1 MSSGTGANG
10 GGGSAGGMGAHGSN
24 GHGRSGGDGERGR
37 TGNDRYSGAGARGS
51 GTLGGVHEAVIIAG
65 WRTPFGKRGGVFS
78 AWHPVEMLSFTLK
91 TLIERTGVDP
101 AQVEDVIGGCV
112 GQVGEQALNV
122 SRNAWLD
129 AGLPESTP
137 ATTVDRQCGSG
148 LQAIQFAAQG
158 VMAGSYDLVV
168 ACGVEN
174 MSRVP
179 LGAQV
184 SPDHSPMTAAVRERY
199 GVEQFNQ
206 AIGAEMIAKK
216 WGLSRTALDEFSAR
230 SHERAANATAK
241 GWLADEIVPVPNN
254 GGAITTDQGIR
265 ADTSVEKL
273 ATLKPAFEGLE
284 LLTAGNSSQITDGA
298 AAVLIASR
306 EKADEL
312 GLRPRARFVQ
322 FTQVGSDPVVMLTG
336 PIPATRRVLERAG
349 LSTDDIDLFEV
360 NEAFA
365 PVCLA
370 WQEELGVGL
379 DRLNVNG
386 GAIALG
392 HPLGASGT
400 RLVLTAMNELERRG
414 GRYALTTLCE
424 GGGMANA
431 AIIERLS

>member
-1 MSSGTGANG
+1 MHNG
-10 GGGSAGGMGAHGSN
+10 NSN
-24 GHGRSGGDGERGR
+24 
-37 TGNDRYSGAGARGS
+37 NGARD
-51 GTLGGVHEAVIIAG
+51 AVIIGAL
-65 WRTPFGKRGGVFS
+65 RTPFGKRGGQFS
-78 AWHPVEMLSFTLK
+78 TWHPVEMLSFALK
-91 TLIERTGVDP
+91 GLIARSGIDP

-112 GQVGEQALNV
+112 DQVGEQALNIT
-122 SRNAWLD
+122 RNAWLD

-158 VMAGSYDLVV
+158 VMAGGYDLVV

-179 LGAQV
+179 LGSSV
-184 SPDHSPMTAAVRERY
+184 LSPERTPMTPAVRERY
-199 GVEQFNQ
+199 AVDSFNQ
-206 AIGAEMIAKK
+206 AIGAEMMVRK
-216 WGLSRTALDEFSAR
+216 WGLSRAALDEFSAR
-230 SHERAANATAK
+230 SHERAANATAQ
-241 GWLADEIVPVPNN
+241 GWFRQEILPVPTEN
-254 GGAITTDQGIR
+254 GVIDTDQGIR
-265 ADTSVEKL
+265 ADTSVERL

-284 LLTAGNSSQITDGA
+284 FLTAGNSSQISDGA

-306 EKADEL
+306 EKAEEL
-312 GLRPRARFVQ
+312 GLRPRARFVG
-322 FTQVGSDPVVMLTG
+322 FTQVGSDPVMMLTG
-336 PIPATRRVLERAG
+336 PIPATRKVLQRAG
-349 LSTDDIDLFEV
+349 MSVDEIDLFEV

-392 HPLGASGT
+392 HPLGASGA
-400 RLVLTAMNELERRG
+400 RLVLTALHELERRAG
-414 GRYALTTLCE
+414 HYALTAICE

-431 AIIERLS
+431 SIIERLSH

>member
-1 MSSGTGANG
+1 MHNGNGNTRSS
-10 GGGSAGGMGAHGSN
+10 
-24 GHGRSGGDGERGR
+24 
-37 TGNDRYSGAGARGS
+37 ARD
-51 GTLGGVHEAVIIAG
+51 AVIVGAL
-65 WRTPFGKRGGVFS
+65 RTPFGKRGGQFS
-78 AWHPVEMLSFTLK
+78 TWHPVEMLSFTLK
-91 TLIERTGVDP
+91 GLMDRAGIDA

-112 GQVGEQALNV
+112 DQVGEQALNIT
-122 SRNAWLD
+122 RNAWLD

-158 VMAGSYDLVV
+158 VMAGGYDLVV

-179 LGAQV
+179 LGANV
-184 SPDHSPMTAAVRERY
+184 LSPERSPMTPAVRERY
-199 GVEQFNQ
+199 GVDNFNQ
-206 AIGAEMIAKK
+206 AVGAEMMVRQ
-216 WGLSRTALDEFSAR
+216 WGLSRAALDEFSAR

-241 GWLADEIVPVPNN
+241 GWLRQEILPVPAD
-254 GGAITTDQGIR
+254 GGVIDTDQGIR
-265 ADTSVEKL
+265 ADTSVERL

-284 LLTAGNSSQITDGA
+284 FLTAGNSSQISDGA
-298 AAVLIASR
+298 AALLIASR
-306 EKADEL
+306 EKAEEL
-312 GLRPRARFVQ
+312 GLRARARFVG
-322 FTQVGSDPVVMLTG
+322 FTQVGSDPVMMLSG
-336 PIPATRRVLERAG
+336 PIPATRKVLQRAG
-349 LSTDDIDLFEV
+349 MSVDDIDLFEV

-392 HPLGASGT
+392 HPLGASGA
-400 RLVLTAMNELERRG
+400 RLVLTALHELERRDG
-414 GRYALTTLCE
+414 HYALTAICE

-431 AIIERLS
+431 SIIERLGG

>member
-1 MSSGTGANG
+1 MHNGNAN
-10 GGGSAGGMGAHGSN
+10 SRN
-24 GHGRSGGDGERGR
+24 
-37 TGNDRYSGAGARGS
+37 GARD
-51 GTLGGVHEAVIIAG
+51 AVIIGAL
-65 WRTPFGKRGGVFS
+65 RTPFGKRGGQFS
-78 AWHPVEMLSFTLK
+78 TWHPVEMLSFALK
-91 TLIERTGVDP
+91 GLIERSGIDA

-112 GQVGEQALNV
+112 DQVGEQALNIT
-122 SRNAWLD
+122 RNAWLD

-179 LGAQV
+179 LGSNV
-184 SPDHSPMTAAVRERY
+184 LSPERTPMTPAVRERY
-199 GVEQFNQ
+199 AVDSFNQ
-206 AIGAEMIAKK
+206 AIGAEMMVRK
-216 WGLSRTALDEFSAR
+216 WGLSRAALDEFSAR
-230 SHERAANATAK
+230 SHERAANATAR
-241 GWLADEIVPVPNN
+241 GWLRQEILPVPT
-254 GGAITTDQGIR
+254 GGGVVDTDQGIR
-265 ADTSVEKL
+265 PDTSVERL
-273 ATLKPAFEGLE
+273 ATLKPAFEGVE
-284 LLTAGNSSQITDGA
+284 FLTAGNSSQISDGA

-306 EKADEL
+306 EKAEEL
-312 GLRPRARFVQ
+312 GLRPRARFVG
-322 FTQVGSDPVVMLTG
+322 FTQVGSDPVMMLTG
-336 PIPATRRVLERAG
+336 PIPATRKVLQRAG
-349 LSTDDIDLFEV
+349 LSVDDIDLFEV

-392 HPLGASGT
+392 HPLGASGA
-400 RLVLTAMNELERRG
+400 RLVLTALHELERRD
-414 GRYALTTLCE
+414 GRYALTAICE

-431 AIIERLS
+431 SIIERLGD

>member
-1 MSSGTGANG
+1 MHNG
-10 GGGSAGGMGAHGSN
+10 N
-24 GHGRSGGDGERGR
+24 GNTRSGGRD
-37 TGNDRYSGAGARGS
+37 
-51 GTLGGVHEAVIIAG
+51 AVIVGAL
-65 WRTPFGKRGGVFS
+65 RTPFGKRGGQFS
-78 AWHPVEMLSFTLK
+78 TWHPVEMLSFALRG
-91 TLIERTGVDP
+91 LMDRAGIDA

-112 GQVGEQALNV
+112 DQVGEQALNIT
-122 SRNAWLD
+122 RNAWLD

-158 VMAGSYDLVV
+158 VMAGGYDLVV

-179 LGAQV
+179 LGSNV
-184 SPDHSPMTAAVRERY
+184 LSPERSPMTPAVRERY
-199 GVEQFNQ
+199 GVDNFNQ
-206 AIGAEMIAKK
+206 AVGAEMMVRQ
-216 WGLSRTALDEFSAR
+216 WGLSRAALDEFSAR

-241 GWLADEIVPVPNN
+241 GWLRQEILPVPAD
-254 GGAITTDQGIR
+254 GRVIDTDQGIR
-265 ADTSVEKL
+265 ADTTVERL

-284 LLTAGNSSQITDGA
+284 FLTAGNSSQISDGA
-298 AAVLIASR
+298 AALLIASR
-306 EKADEL
+306 EKAEEL
-312 GLRPRARFVQ
+312 GLRPRARFVG
-322 FTQVGSDPVVMLTG
+322 FTQVGSDPVMMLSG
-336 PIPATRRVLERAG
+336 PIPATRKVLQRAG
-349 LSTDDIDLFEV
+349 MSVDDIDLFEV

-392 HPLGASGT
+392 HPLGASGA
-400 RLVLTAMNELERRG
+400 RLVLTALHELERRDG
-414 GRYALTTLCE
+414 HYALTAICE

-431 AIIERLS
+431 SIIERLGD

>member
-1 MSSGTGANG
+1 MHNG
-10 GGGSAGGMGAHGSN
+10 NGSHSN
-24 GHGRSGGDGERGR
+24 G
-37 TGNDRYSGAGARGS
+37 ARD
-51 GTLGGVHEAVIIAG
+51 AVIIGAL
-65 WRTPFGKRGGVFS
+65 RTPFGKRGGQFS
-78 AWHPVEMLSFTLK
+78 TWHPVEMLSFVLK
-91 TLIERTGVDP
+91 GLIERAGIDA

-112 GQVGEQALNV
+112 DQVGEQALNIT
-122 SRNAWLD
+122 RNAWLD

-158 VMAGSYDLVV
+158 VMAGGYDLVM

-179 LGAQV
+179 LGSNV
-184 SPDHSPMTAAVRERY
+184 LSPDRSPMTPAVRERY
-199 GVEQFNQ
+199 GVDSFNQ
-206 AIGAEMIAKK
+206 AIGAEMMARK
-216 WGLSRTALDEFSAR
+216 WGFNRADLDEFSAR

-241 GWLADEIVPVPNN
+241 GWFAREILPVPYD
-254 GGAITTDQGIR
+254 GGVISTDQGIR
-265 ADTSVEKL
+265 ADTSVERL

-284 LLTAGNSSQITDGA
+284 FLTAGNSSQISDGA

-306 EKADEL
+306 EKAAEL
-312 GLRPRARFVQ
+312 GIRPRARFVG
-322 FTQVGSDPVVMLTG
+322 FTQVGSDPVMMLTG
-336 PIPATRRVLERAG
+336 PIPATRKVLQRAG
-349 LSTDDIDLFEV
+349 MSVDEIDLFEV

-392 HPLGASGT
+392 HPLGASGA
-400 RLVLTAMNELERRG
+400 RLVLTALHELERRDG
-414 GRYALTTLCE
+414 HFALTAICE

-431 AIIERLS
+431 SIIERLAD